1 MRVKARRCLGRVH
14 SPALACGEG
23 WVGTTLRLFLN
34 RAGNKGTA
42 LGTL

>member
-1 MRVKARRCLGRVH
+1 MKARPSLGWVH
-14 SPALACGEG
+14 SPALAGGEG

-34 RAGNKGTA
+34 HAGNKGTG